1 MVSDDD
7 LKSEKRNWDGPQY
20 KDQWRIEE
28 CDAGALVLID
38 GAVIHR
44 SERNTS
50 DRSRF
55 IYTVSLICHIVVI
68 KADTAM

>member
-1 MVSDDD
+1 MISDEDAN
-7 LKSEKRNWDGPQY
+7 SEKRKWDGDQY
-20 KDQWRIEE
+20 KDQWRVEE

-50 DRSRF
+50 DKSRF
-55 IYTVSLICHIVVI
+55 IYTVSLIQ
-68 KADTAM
+68 TANELS